1 MTFQFSLPSSFKGG
15 LISKNVFN
23 AVVCVHFTTLKSLV
37 HEQGGYAVFLLLREY
52 LFIRDFRVFKGID
65 FSKWGSRTLTTKEN
79 GLFIYLFDEEKLF
92 DLVESW
98 SLLKKLR
105 TKFIENCIPFI
116 MKKIVNQTYI
126 FGNFNL
132 FITLHS
138 NFAIFEISMTWTSV

>member
-1 MTFQFSLPSSFKGG
+1 MYFFATCIFTLHLLTEVGVSYLFFSFLVSTYFFLSYIHSVSVYKKRCK
-15 LISKNVFN
+15 IFN
-23 AVVCVHFTTLKSLV
+23 SGVFTTLKSLV

-79 GLFIYLFDEEKLF
+79 GLFINLFDEEKLF

-116 MKKIVNQTYI
+116 MKKIVNK
-126 FGNFNL
+126 
-132 FITLHS
+132 S
-138 NFAIFEISMTWTSV
+138 